1 MNGARSWRAP
11 LAAVTLAG
19 VFAGTLATA
28 VQMLLWWLEGTPVLA
43 TLLRDAHLT
52 AAIVMGKAVLAAAP
66 EWRWDVLLAATL
78 IHFALSIGCA
88 ALVRPFARR
97 LGTISALA
105 GGALYGLALY
115 AVNLH
120 GFTVLFPWFA
130 VARGGTTLLT
140 HLVFGLALV
149 VACRAL
155 PDGRPPS
162 GGAARPGKAPTAP
175 PQAY

>member
-28 VQMLLWWLEGTPVLA
+28 VQILLWSLEGTPLLA
-43 TLLRDAHLT
+43 TLLRDARLT
-52 AAIVMGKAVLAAAP
+52 AAIVMGEAVLAAAP

-78 IHFALSIGCA
+78 IHFALSIACA
-88 ALVRPFARR
+88 ALARPFARR
-97 LGTISALA
+97 WGTASALA

-120 GFTVLFPWFA
+120 GFTLLFPWFT

-155 PDGRPPS
+155 PDRHPPPAA
-162 GGAARPGKAPTAP
+162 GA
-175 PQAY
+175 